1 VSVSAP
7 PRRPHRVDH
16 ADPEALIEEARERAR
31 RRRRRY
37 AAGLVLAALAGLV
50 VVTALGRTALTLR
63 GSHPNA
69 ALSSAASKRARPVIA
84 FLRGNPAFR
93 SAAPYQLEL
102 DLINADGSG
111 LRRLAHGPW
120 SRDDQGFRAVP
131 GWSPDGR
138 KLAFTKRLER
148 SGAPCRPA
156 GRCNDEIYVINADGT
171 GLRRLTRNAVADGHP
186 VWSPDGRQI
195 AFESARDGPTEN
207 IYVMNADGSG
217 QQRLTLMPRR
227 ASALAWSPDG
237 EKIAFTA
244 PAGRLGAADVFVI
257 DADGSGL
264 QNVTH
269 TATTSFDFAWS
280 PDGRRIA
287 YIEMRIPE
295 PSSPLYVVNADG
307 TGKHRVTR
315 PLALD
320 FGHAPS
326 WSPDGRTLAFTGD
339 GGIYTVH
346 ADGTRLRKLTGSP
359 GANYGPEWS
368 PDGRQIAF
376 ISDRD
381 DPAHRTSDIF
391 VMNADGSAQ
400 RNLTHTPNVSEHTAS
415 WAPAP
420 G

>member
-84 FLRGNPAFR
+84 FLRGGPAFR
-93 SAAPYQLEL
+93 SGAPYQLEL

-171 GLRRLTRNAVADGHP
+171 GLQRLTRNAVTDGHP

-195 AFESARDGPTEN
+195 AFESGRDGPTEN

-217 QQRLTLMPRR
+217 
-227 ASALAWSPDG
+227 
-237 EKIAFTA
+237 
-244 PAGRLGAADVFVI
+244 
-257 DADGSGL
+257 L
-264 QNVTH
+264 QNLTH

-307 TGKHRVTR
+307 TGKHRLTR

-326 WSPDGRTLAFTGD
+326 WVARRADARVHGRRRHLHRPRRRHRAAQAHREPRRQLRSRVVAGRT
-339 GGIYTVH
+339 
-346 ADGTRLRKLTGSP
+346 ADRLHS
-359 GANYGPEWS
+359 
-368 PDGRQIAF
+368 
-376 ISDRD
+376 
-381 DPAHRTSDIF
+381 
-391 VMNADGSAQ
+391 
-400 RNLTHTPNVSEHTAS
+400 
-415 WAPAP
+415 
-420 G
+420 